1 MIPVTYGYA
10 RVSESDDAGKNL
22 ATQEVE
28 LVTYGIRQEHIF
40 TDTASGRTFQRPGWQ
55 ALMDR
60 VQPGD
65 TIVVVHLDRFSRN
78 FEDGVR
84 IQAELLQRDINIV
97 SLREDIDTTDESPGA
112 TFYRRVML
120 ATGALQVETSIE
132 RVKAGQAR
140 ARAEGKHIG
149 RRKALDTNQVLWARR
164 MYEHGQSYRSI
175 GRALGRHK
183 DTVKRAVQGLG
194 SYSD

>member
-28 LVTYGIRQEHIF
+28 LVAYGIRQEHVF
-40 TDTASGRTFQRPGWQ
+40 TDTASGRTFQRPGWL

-60 VQPGD
+60 VQTGD

-84 IQAELLQRDINIV
+84 IQHDLLQRDINIV
-97 SLREDIDTTDESPGA
+97 SIRDDIDTTNESPGA

-149 RRKALDTNQVLWARR
+149 RAKALNANQVTWARR
-164 MYEHGQSYRSI
+164 MKDCGQSYRSI
-175 GRALGRHK
+175 GRALHCHK
-183 DTVKRAVQGLG
+183 DTVKRAVLG
-194 SYSD
+194 IYPYE